1 MRKYFVNTFAY
12 GLIFLLALS
21 ACQTEDTSEQV
32 IQDLPPVEI
41 LDTLYIGT
49 SGNMQYVVQVLAQ
62 IFNLDYNVP
71 IQVKVGSSADFT
83 TQIAKDTLFDF
94 LFTTDQA
101 FLDSL
106 FQAGF
111 NPSKPLDLAYGKLV
125 LWTMESGYMPDFVA
139 LRSPSIQQVAL
150 PDPSTT
156 AYGATIQAILEQEQM
171 MDFLGPRLVF
181 PKDLIETNQLITS
194 GEVSIGFTAKSM
206 VLSPEYTEVGSWME
220 VDDRL
225 YDPVPHQFLRL
236 HKADA
241 VHPLAED
248 FEQFL
253 KSQRV
258 KDVLANF
265 GFLPNGLLGNE

>member
-1 MRKYFVNTFAY
+1 MRKSFVNTFLY
-12 GLIFLLALS
+12 GLILLLALS
-21 ACQTEDTSEQV
+21 ACQTEDSSEQTT
-32 IQDLPPVEI
+32 QDLTPVET

-62 IFNLDYNVP
+62 IFNLDHNVP
-71 IQVKVGSSADFT
+71 IQVQVGSRSEFT
-83 TQIAKDTLFDF
+83 TQIEQDTLFDF
-94 LFTTDQA
+94 LFTTDQG

-139 LRSPSIQQVAL
+139 LRSASIKKVAL
-150 PDPSTT
+150 PDPTTT

-171 MDFLGPRLVF
+171 MDFLGPRLVYL
-181 PKDLIETNQLITS
+181 KDLVETNQLIIS

-206 VLSPEYTEVGSWME
+206 VLSPEYTEVGSWIE

-236 HKADA
+236 YKADA
-241 VHPLAED
+241 VHPLTEN